1 MIKDYLLTSTRLVK
15 YSIFTFCL
23 FIGVAINGAI
33 PFLLLPTLGQALWTT
48 GFSLSFLNNSLFS
61 IYATNFGQPEPAAIA
76 FGLIGAWTSGLFI
89 WIGLHPADAYSAMTL
104 LWLTVAFFSAFKI
117 SQLFN
122 IDFYSSVFA
131 ALVWLSMPVIW
142 GHAGYSMVSLGI
154 ALLPFYYLSA
164 IKLFLPSSQMNKN
177 NIGISF
183 LYMSAALIAMFMDGY
198 TFMMFAVGASF
209 LLGVIFINDKGRRA
223 YLIRVAFPV
232 HIFSFLIAYLLF
244 VIYIGKPQFEA
255 APIDFFRG
263 WGIDLSYFFIPT
275 KGVSWLA
282 DILGFSI
289 SRSAANWFGD
299 ASVWSTSFL
308 LPLLVAFL
316 FSLKEAFKVHKS
328 LAYGVL
334 TIALFSMYMSLGPSL
349 KINSVKPSQE
359 DVGALMPA
367 EYALAPTGSQYISEV
382 LPGFKNMRASYRWIA
397 LTIFCFWVFI
407 LIAGSK
413 GGARMRT
420 LQLIFL
426 SIILLTNLPNIAN
439 KWSIYKNNRDSVFKI
454 DNELTAVL
462 GEYVQEG
469 ERVAF
474 LPWRNDFLVN
484 YLSSSLNIRSYNV
497 GGDKNLD
504 EARSHWPLL
513 MQQFQMNKIDQNFA
527 PRVALLL
534 AEQSTDV
541 VVLPYID
548 LLWSAHSWPPSIEF
562 HDELRK
568 VEEELKEYDW
578 LEIKK
583 SKYFSI
589 IRPRISDL
597 NLMQQV
603 KNLKQNNCILL
614 SQCIEFDSFDSEN
627 SFTQVGKHIDGSI
640 QTTGRKGFLIYGP
653 YQTLLPGEYQ
663 LDLNGVIGKN
673 GEGIW
678 LDIVS
683 DQGKTQH
690 AKFELQSNIK
700 NNLLSEKFVFE
711 KQVSNVE
718 VRVFVE
724 ETSEIIIDSYQLKL
738 ISN

>member
-1 MIKDYLLTSTRLVK
+1 MFKDNLLSKARLVQ
-15 YSIFTFCL
+15 YSIFVTCL
-23 FIGVAINGAI
+23 VIGLGINGAI
-33 PFLLLPTLGQALWTT
+33 PFKLLPTLGQALWTT
-48 GFSLSFLNNSLFS
+48 GFSLSFLNDSLFS
-61 IYATNFGQPEPAAIA
+61 LYATNFGQPDPAAIA
-76 FGLIGAWTSGLFI
+76 FGLVGAWTSGFFI
-89 WIGLHPADAYSAMTL
+89 WAGLHPADAYAAMAL
-104 LWLTVAFFSAFKI
+104 LWLTVGFFAA
-117 SQLFN
+117 FN
-122 IDFYSSVFA
+122 ISRFLNISFCTSAFA
-131 ALVWLSMPVIW
+131 ALVWLSMPVVW
-142 GHAGYSMVSLGI
+142 GHSGYSMVSLGI

-164 IKLFLPSSQMNKN
+164 IKLFLPVSQMAKS
-177 NIGISF
+177 NITISF
-183 LYMSAALIAMFMDGY
+183 LYMSSALIAIFMDGY
-198 TFMMFAVGASF
+198 TFMMFATGASV
-209 LLGVIFINDKGRRA
+209 LLCVIFIIDDGRRG
-223 YLIRVAFPV
+223 YLIRVVLPV

-244 VIYIGKPQFEA
+244 VTYIGKTQFEA
-255 APIDFFRG
+255 SPIDFFRG

-275 KGVSWLA
+275 KGVYWLA
-282 DILGFSI
+282 DILGLSI
-289 SRSAANWFGD
+289 SRSSKNWFGD

-316 FSLKEAFKVHKS
+316 FSLKQALKVNKS
-328 LAYGVL
+328 LAYGIL
-334 TIALFSMYMSLGPSL
+334 MIAFFSIYMSLGPSL
-349 KINSVKPSQE
+349 KINSVKPE
-359 DVGALMPA
+359 VEEVGALMPA
-367 EYALAPTGSQYISEV
+367 EYALVPTGSQYISEL
-382 LPGFKNMRASYRWIA
+382 LPGFKNMRASYRWVA
-397 LTIFCFWVFI
+397 LTSFCFWLFI

-413 GGARMRT
+413 GTKRTRT
-420 LQLIFL
+420 LQLLFL
-426 SIILLTNLPNIAN
+426 GIILLTNLPNISN
-439 KWSIYKNNRDSVFKI
+439 KWSTYKNNRESAFRI
-454 DNELTAVL
+454 DNELTNVL

-474 LPWRNDFLVN
+474 LPWRNDFLAN

-504 EARSHWPLL
+504 TAKARWPLL
-513 MQQFQMNKIDQNFA
+513 MQQFQMDKVDQHFA
-527 PRVALLL
+527 PRLALLL
-534 AEQSTDV
+534 AEQSADV
-541 VVLPYID
+541 VVLTYID

-568 VEEELKEYDW
+568 VEKELEEYDW
-578 LEIKK
+578 LDIKK

-589 IRPRISDL
+589 IRPRLSNL
-597 NLMQQV
+597 HLMQQV

-627 SFTQVGKHIDGSI
+627 SFTQVGKYIDGSI

-700 NNLLSEKFVFE
+700 NNLLSEKIVFE

-724 ETSEIIIDSYQLKL
+724 ESSEIIIDSYKLKY
-738 ISN
+738 ISK